1 MGAKD
6 IVTKDYTKESVVF
19 ADAFNQYIYKGEQ
32 VIKPENLR
40 PLDTNLTGIPH
51 GAEGAGVSVQWFRDV
66 FSYEEIAELSV
77 LSVTEV
83 QALAIGIV

>member
-1 MGAKD
+1 MGVKD

-40 PLDTNLTGIPH
+40 PLNTNLTGIPH
-51 GAEGAGVSVQWFRDV
+51 GAEGAGVPVQRFRDV
-66 FSYEEIAELSV
+66 LKRGKPV
-77 LSVTEV
+77 
-83 QALAIGIV
+83 IGGSKGKILL